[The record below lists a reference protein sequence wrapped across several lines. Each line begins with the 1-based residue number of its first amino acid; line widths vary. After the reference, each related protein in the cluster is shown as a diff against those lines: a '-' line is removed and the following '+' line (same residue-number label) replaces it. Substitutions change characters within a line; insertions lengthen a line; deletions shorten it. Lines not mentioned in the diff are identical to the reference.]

1 MSYVFTAAFA
11 LSILVACTKKETRKE
26 EEYVLYG
33 KWEIGPN
40 NDNIL
45 EFLNKNG
52 RNTLRYY
59 DAHFVTGIY
68 TEREYKY
75 IKGMLSVQMY
85 PSENFTQI
93 SSFALQQQNTEFSV
107 KANELYPLLS
117 STATLIYHKIP

>member
-1 MSYVFTAAFA
+1 M
-11 LSILVACTKKETRKE
+11 
-26 EEYVLYG
+26 
-33 KWEIGPN
+33 
-40 NDNIL
+40 
-45 EFLNKNG
+45 
-52 RNTLRYY
+52 
-59 DAHFVTGIY
+59 GIY

-75 IKGMLSVQMY
+75 INGVLSVQMY